1 MIRKVAQVQAL
12 RESFPEDLGGLY
24 TAEEQGYEE
33 NTPPAGGEIP
43 LEPAQEPEMK
53 PEAPTPDVKAALFG
67 DE

>member
-33 NTPPAGGEIP
+33 TPPAVGEIP
-43 LEPAQEPEMK
+43 LESAQEPEMK